1 MSSPALN
8 SLIVANPFRPAF
20 RPSRR
25 SPTMST
31 LVPVVDLSS
40 PDAPAAIDAACR
52 ESGFFQVVN
61 HGLDLTLAEDLLAA
75 LETFFH
81 LPAEVK
87 LQYPPPSPDV
97 NNGYSAIGAE
107 SLAYSLGVEAPPD
120 LFEAL
125 NFGPEDPD
133 LTNPA
138 VAAERD
144 RIFAPNIW
152 PAEVPELRTAGV
164 AYFDAA
170 VALAHR
176 ITAAC
181 AVGLGLPSDFFEAFT
196 GHSTDTMRCNWY
208 SRVAGSPDPLPGQ
221 QRMGAHTDYGIVTV
235 LYADRVPGLE
245 LLDKRG
251 EWIGVVPEPGAY
263 LVNVGDLLAQWSNDR
278 WVSTLHRVV
287 PPPAT
292 TDGPSLRRSIAFFH
306 DGDWDAM
313 IQCLPTCCS
322 EDEPPKYAPVRALD
336 HLLNKLVG
344 GRAMEPAETTAHIG
358 DRIDAVRS

>member
-1 MSSPALN
+1 MADISYTPGPL
-8 SLIVANPFRPAF
+8 L
-20 RPSRR
+20 
-25 SPTMST
+25 
-31 LVPVVDLSS
+31 
-40 PDAPAAIDAACR
+40 DAAR
-52 ESGFFQVVN
+52 TTPTALWNDSS
-61 HGLDLTLAEDLLAA
+61 DLAELKQSISFGGVGATCNPVIAYTTISKNLDVWTPRIKAIADRHGVSMKAA
-75 LETFFH
+75 G
-81 LPAEVK
+81 
-87 LQYPPPSPDV
+87 LQF
-97 NNGYSAIGAE
+97 
-107 SLAYSLGVEAPPD
+107 SLA
-120 LFEAL
+120 
-125 NFGPEDPD
+125 
-133 LTNPA
+133 NPA

>member
-1 MSSPALN
+1 
-8 SLIVANPFRPAF
+8 
-20 RPSRR
+20 
-25 SPTMST
+25 
-31 LVPVVDLSS
+31 
-40 PDAPAAIDAACR
+40 
-52 ESGFFQVVN
+52 
-61 HGLDLTLAEDLLAA
+61 
-75 LETFFH
+75 
-81 LPAEVK
+81 
-87 LQYPPPSPDV
+87 
-97 NNGYSAIGAE
+97 
-107 SLAYSLGVEAPPD
+107 
-120 LFEAL
+120 
-125 NFGPEDPD
+125 
-133 LTNPA
+133 
-138 VAAERD
+138 
-144 RIFAPNIW
+144 
-152 PAEVPELRTAGV
+152 
-164 AYFDAA
+164 
-170 VALAHR
+170 
-176 ITAAC
+176 
-181 AVGLGLPSDFFEAFT
+181 
-196 GHSTDTMRCNWY
+196 MRCNWY

>member
-1 MSSPALN
+1 
-8 SLIVANPFRPAF
+8 
-20 RPSRR
+20 
-25 SPTMST
+25 
-31 LVPVVDLSS
+31 
-40 PDAPAAIDAACR
+40 
-52 ESGFFQVVN
+52 
-61 HGLDLTLAEDLLAA
+61 
-75 LETFFH
+75 
-81 LPAEVK
+81 
-87 LQYPPPSPDV
+87 
-97 NNGYSAIGAE
+97 
-107 SLAYSLGVEAPPD
+107 
-120 LFEAL
+120 
-125 NFGPEDPD
+125 
-133 LTNPA
+133 
-138 VAAERD
+138 
-144 RIFAPNIW
+144 
-152 PAEVPELRTAGV
+152 
-164 AYFDAA
+164 
-170 VALAHR
+170 
-176 ITAAC
+176 
-181 AVGLGLPSDFFEAFT
+181 
-196 GHSTDTMRCNWY
+196 
-208 SRVAGSPDPLPGQ
+208 
-221 QRMGAHTDYGIVTV
+221 MGAHTDYGIVTV

-287 PPPAT
+287 PPPST